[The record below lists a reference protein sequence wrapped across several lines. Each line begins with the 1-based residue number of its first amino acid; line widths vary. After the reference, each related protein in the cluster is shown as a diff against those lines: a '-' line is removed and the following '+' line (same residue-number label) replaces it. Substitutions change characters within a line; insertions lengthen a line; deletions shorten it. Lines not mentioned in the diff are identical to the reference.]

1 MIGGRRPRRPCSK
14 PSVPAINSAAST
26 SPSDGSIKKISPAA
40 QWILR
45 LQRLSTHGRG
55 VNQRGSEHQRFAVIQ
70 KKSAQIA
77 GAAAARD
84 RSQDSNRKPL
94 LVRFGMFAEIEDF
107 AAAVKHLLR

>member
-1 MIGGRRPRRPCSK
+1 MDLAVTASQYAWPRRQS
-14 PSVPAINSAAST
+14 
-26 SPSDGSIKKISPAA
+26 G
-40 QWILR
+40 
-45 LQRLSTHGRG
+45 
-55 VNQRGSEHQRFAVIQ
+55 GSEHQCFAVIQ

-107 AAAVKHLLR
+107 AGAVKHLLR